1 MAVIGNAPALGIITG
16 DNILDGSITAADLAP
31 GAAVPSQTGNAG
43 KYLTT
48 DGTDSSWG
56 ALSVV
61 KITSIDYAGDDLAA
75 DPAGGQTITVT
86 GSGFVDTPTVYV
98 NDTIAPSVSFVSSTE
113 ITFTTPAK
121 TAGTYNLYVINTDGS
136 TAIKVM
142 GVSYSGTPAW
152 TTSAGSLGTLDVPL
166 SIQLEATSNSA
177 ITYTLSSGSSLPSG
191 VTLSSTGLIEGSVDT
206 DQTFSFSVDATDEE
220 NQETPRSF
228 SVTVSTG
235 DAQFHYVTMLLQGE
249 GTNAAQNNTFLDSS
263 ANNFTVTRAGN
274 PTQGSF
280 SPYGPNWAN
289 YFDGSSDYLT
299 NSSNYLIA
307 NTTTTFTIEGWVYM
321 TSAPTDDANDIP
333 AMISVNCGGGNDATN
348 YMGFGPISSRKLR
361 MRWFD
366 GASKYAEGST
376 TLALNTWYHVAVAV
390 SSNTIKLF
398 VNGFTETLTGTT
410 TLTNRGANANGF
422 ALGQSYTYS
431 NYTGYLSNV
440 RVISGTAL
448 YSANFAPST
457 TPLTAV
463 SGTVL
468 LTCQSNRFFDASTN
482 AYAVTPVGHVS
493 VQRFSPFRPTSAYS
507 TATIGGSGYFDGTG
521 DYLSVANNSALQ
533 LNSSMFTVEGWFYT
547 SVSGSDSNYPISQ
560 CTGSAESGIN
570 WFVRTVNTNKCRLVL
585 MVGGSASVLDSADNI
600 QINAWNHFA
609 VTCDGTGSGANVRMW
624 LNGFY
629 QGVLVF
635 NIATLNANSAATVVG
650 SWVGAGTYMN
660 GYVADIRVIKGAA
673 QYTGTSNITV
683 PTAPL
688 TAVANTSLLHSMTN
702 AAIRDGAMMHDLE
715 TVGDAQIS
723 TSVKKYGTGS
733 LKFDGTGDYLVAKA
747 SPQFAFTGDVTIEC
761 WVYASVLSG
770 AAVFGI
776 CGTHSGSSDSKTL
789 IYVYSTGS
797 LGIGKVGTNEIVST
811 SGVITT
817 GTWYYIAAVRNGNTT
832 TLYVNGNSVASG
844 TTAVWTTSVEPMYV
858 GYVNPAHGATWNGY
872 IDDLRITNGY
882 ARTITTPTS
891 AFKGK

>member
-16 DNILDGSITAADLAP
+16 DNILDGSIKAADLAP
-31 GAAVPSQTGNAG
+31 GAAVPSQTGNSG

-48 DGTDSSWG
+48 DGTNSSWG

-142 GVSYSGTPAW
+142 GISYSGVPAW
-152 TTSAGSLGTLDVPL
+152 TTAAGSLGSLDVPL
-166 SIQLEATSNSA
+166 SFQLEATSNST
-177 ITYTLSSGSSLPSG
+177 ITYTLTSGSSLPSG
-191 VTLSSTGLIEGSVDT
+191 VTLSSTGLLEGSVDT

-228 SVTVSTG
+228 SVTISLG
-235 DAQFHYVTMLLQGE
+235 DEYFRYVTLLLSGD

-263 ANNFTVTRAGN
+263 TNNFTITRNGN
-274 PTQGSF
+274 TTQGSF

-321 TSAPTDDANDIP
+321 TAAPTDDANDIP

-410 TLTNRGANANGF
+410 TLTNRSANANGF

-493 VQRFSPFRPTSAYS
+493 VQRFSPFKSTSVYSAATYGGSAYLDGTTDS
-507 TATIGGSGYFDGTG
+507 LVTPSTGQPTLTGDFTISYWVYPTVIGTTREHLGPYNGGTAGVGNWLFEQLTSGQLVFYYNGLSANIASASYLQANAWTFVSAVRSGSTITLYFNGVSQGTATYSSALGVSTKPIYIG
-521 DYLSVANNSALQ
+521 DYFGGGY
-533 LNSSMFTVEGWFYT
+533 SMLGYLADIRL
-547 SVSGSDSNYPISQ
+547 VSGSAI
-560 CTGSAESGIN
+560 T
-570 WFVRTVNTNKCRLVL
+570 
-585 MVGGSASVLDSADNI
+585 
-600 QINAWNHFA
+600 
-609 VTCDGTGSGANVRMW
+609 
-624 LNGFY
+624 
-629 QGVLVF
+629 
-635 NIATLNANSAATVVG
+635 
-650 SWVGAGTYMN
+650 
-660 GYVADIRVIKGAA
+660 
-673 QYTGTSNITV
+673 TV
-683 PTAPL
+683 PTAPT
-688 TAVANTSLLHSMTN
+688 TAVSGTQLLLSMTN
-702 AAIRDGAMMHDLE
+702 AGVVDGAMMNDLE
-715 TVGDAQIS
+715 IVGNAQIS

-733 LKFDGTGDYLVAKA
+733 MYFDGTGDRLVGPATQNLA
-747 SPQFAFTGDVTIEC
+747 FGTGDYTIEFWCYPSNTGYGCFIDTRSTNPSTTGIAIFNNGTALEVYANGLILSAAGAFTLNT
-761 WVYASVLSG
+761 WQHFALTRSG
-770 AAVFGI
+770 
-776 CGTHSGSSDSKTL
+776 
-789 IYVYSTGS
+789 
-797 LGIGKVGTNEIVST
+797 T
-811 SGVITT
+811 SMR
-817 GTWYYIAAVRNGNTT
+817 AF
-832 TLYVNGNSVASG
+832 VNGTQAGSTVTN
-844 TTAVWTTSVEPMYV
+844 TNNETAGRVMI
-858 GYVNPAHGATWNGY
+858 GANVQPDYHYNGY
-872 IDDLRITNGY
+872 IDDLRITKGY
-882 ARTITTPTS
+882 ARYTANFTPPI
-891 AFKGK
+891 AALKGK